1 MRSKMPKLKEK
12 IDQLPP
18 KLKNEVDD
26 FIDFLIDKYKKDK
39 STTLKQD
46 WSGALKEYKNKYTSM
61 QLQEKAKEWRKK

>member
-1 MRSKMPKLKEK
+1 MPKLKEK